1 MHHDCEPQ
9 RQFVPERLALKTTAM
24 TSPHPHLP
32 FREPSAKPGMWPAAG
47 KPPAAGAW
55 EPGSAYEAD
64 RTERRRYWYTVS
76 RLNPYSRASWAFG
89 IPAAAWA
96 ANSLTWSGSRAR
108 LRPW

>member
-1 MHHDCEPQ
+1 MAFRPCQGTLSALCHYLTITAPTFGNLFGEIRVRD
-9 RQFVPERLALKTTAM
+9 RDVVDGSLLA
-24 TSPHPHLP
+24 
-32 FREPSAKPGMWPAAG
+32 G
-47 KPPAAGAW
+47 GAW
-55 EPGSAYEAD
+55 ETDFAYEAD
-64 RTERRRYWYTVS
+64 WSERRRYWYTVS